1 MLRREL
7 RRLETPPTEMG
18 SGRDGEKQ
26 IGAKR
31 VTWVL
36 DKRKFLLPEVL
47 GKAPG
52 PDSD

>member
-18 SGRDGEKQ
+18 SGRNGEKQ
-26 IGAKR
+26 IGAKG
-31 VTWVL
+31 VSWVM
-36 DKRKFLLPEVL
+36 DKRRFLLPEVP